1 MPRQSRGR
9 AAPARSAP
17 SRPVA
22 APQRSN
28 ATPPGPL
35 ARSATTAAHPP
46 AVAGQKAAG
55 VPAQQGG
62 SSPGLFGQ
70 MASTAAYIIPPY
82 PLPNISSFPETPP
95 YSTLVFIH
103 RAIAN

>member
-28 ATPPGPL
+28 VTPPGPP
-35 ARSATTAAHPP
+35 ARSATTVAHPP
-46 AVAGQKAAG
+46 AVAGQKAG
-55 VPAQQGG
+55 VPAQQG

-70 MASTAAYIIPPY
+70 MASTAAYVVFSVV
-82 PLPNISSFPETPP
+82 LPRLCVS
-95 YSTLVFIH
+95 LW
-103 RAIAN
+103 

>member
-28 ATPPGPL
+28 VTPPGPP
-35 ARSATTAAHPP
+35 ARSATTVAHPP
-46 AVAGQKAAG
+46 AVAGQKPG
-55 VPAQQGG
+55 VPAQQG

-70 MASTAAYIIPPY
+70 MASTAAYAF
-82 PLPNISSFPETPP
+82 LPIVFPRLFVLLEEFRAFANSISFT
-95 YSTLVFIH
+95 
-103 RAIAN
+103 

>member
-17 SRPVA
+17 SRPAA

-28 ATPPGPL
+28 VTPPGPP

-46 AVAGQKAAG
+46 AVAGQKAG
-55 VPAQQGG
+55 VPAQQG

-70 MASTAAYIIPPY
+70 MASTAAYVVPP
-82 PLPNISSFPETPP
+82 PVILPKPP
-95 YSTLVFIH
+95 YSTL
-103 RAIAN
+103 IA